1 MGDSDEERDED
12 DEAATVFR
20 SGSEDVPLSDDE
32 DGGLDDAALAKFAS
46 DEEEDDFENGDASD
60 SGDES
65 DGYGDG
71 GLSWDAVLA
80 DVRGDAKGDAVS
92 KNAKEGGRKRDA
104 ARPSAFRHDAARAKN
119 KGGKKAPRG
128 TVSFMPKDAKAGGR
142 DRSRGAARNRMAEKK
157 AKRQVEV

>member
-1 MGDSDEERDED
+1 MQL
-12 DEAATVFR
+12 ANTPCTVA
-20 SGSEDVPLSDDE
+20 EPPADN
-32 DGGLDDAALAKFAS
+32 AKAPPPV
-46 DEEEDDFENGDASD
+46 
-60 SGDES
+60 
-65 DGYGDG
+65 GY
-71 GLSWDAVLA
+71 SKPKPSTPP
-80 DVRGDAKGDAVS
+80 AKGDAVA

-104 ARPSAFRHDAARAKN
+104 ARLSAFRHDAARAKN

>member
-1 MGDSDEERDED
+1 M
-12 DEAATVFR
+12 
-20 SGSEDVPLSDDE
+20 PLSDDE

-46 DEEEDDFENGDASD
+46 DDEEDDVLEKRGASDD

-71 GLSWDAVLA
+71 GLTWDAVLA
-80 DVRGDAKGDAVS
+80 DVRGDAKGDTVS

-104 ARPSAFRHDAARAKN
+104 ARQSAFRHDAARAKN

>member
-1 MGDSDEERDED
+1 M
-12 DEAATVFR
+12 
-20 SGSEDVPLSDDE
+20 
-32 DGGLDDAALAKFAS
+32 
-46 DEEEDDFENGDASD
+46 
-60 SGDES
+60 
-65 DGYGDG
+65 
-71 GLSWDAVLA
+71 LA